1 MKTIKHSLHFVT
13 ELDENNPTAKQLLKL
28 PADEQVILLEQLLK
42 QVVAPKLSKTIK
54 ELNENNSFATLRL
67 A

>member
-1 MKTIKHSLHFVT
+1 MITLKHSLHFVT
-13 ELDENNPTAKQLLKL
+13 ELDESHPTAKKLLDL
-28 PADEQVILLEQLLK
+28 SADEQVMLLEGMLK
-42 QVVAPKLSKTIK
+42 ELVAPKLSATIK

>member
-13 ELDENNPTAKQLLKL
+13 ELDETNPTAKQLLDL
-28 PADEQVILLEQLLK
+28 PADEQIMLLEGMLK
-42 QVVAPKLSKTIK
+42 ELVAPKLSKTIK

>member
-13 ELDENNPTAKQLLKL
+13 ELDETNPTSKKLLDL
-28 PADEQVILLEQLLK
+28 PADEQIMLLEGMLK
-42 QVVAPKLSKTIK
+42 ELVAPKLSKTIK
-54 ELNENNSFATLRL
+54 ELNEGNSFATLRL

>member
-13 ELDENNPTAKQLLKL
+13 ELDETNPTAKKLLDL
-28 PADEQVILLEQLLK
+28 PADEQIMLLEGMLK
-42 QVVAPKLSKTIK
+42 ELVAPKLSKTIK
-54 ELNENNSFATLRL
+54 ELNEGNSFATLRL

>member
-1 MKTIKHSLHFVT
+1 MKTIKHSLHFIT
-13 ELDENNPTAKQLLKL
+13 ELDENHPTAKQLLNL
-28 PADEQVILLEQLLK
+28 SADEQIILLEGMLK
-42 QVVAPKLSKTIK
+42 ELVAPKLSKTIK

>member
-13 ELDENNPTAKQLLKL
+13 ELDETNPTSKKLLDL
-28 PADEQVILLEQLLK
+28 PADEQIMLLEGMLK
-42 QVVAPKLSKTIK
+42 ELVAPKLSKTIK
-54 ELNENNSFATLRL
+54 ELNENNSFATLSL